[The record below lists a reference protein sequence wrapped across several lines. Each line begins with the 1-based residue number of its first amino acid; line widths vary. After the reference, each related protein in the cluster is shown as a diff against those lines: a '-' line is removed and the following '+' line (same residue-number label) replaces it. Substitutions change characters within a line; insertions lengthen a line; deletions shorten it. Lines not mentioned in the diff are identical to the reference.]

1 MKTVSNYA
9 LRLPASLKREIER
22 TAAAD
27 GTTINQFI
35 VSAAAEKLSALRTAD
50 YFTARAARADL
61 AAFDRIMFRSGG
73 QPPAPGDEI
82 KAKPRSSRRR
92 KRGAVKR

>member
-35 VSAAAEKLSALRTAD
+35 VSAAAEKLSALRTAE
-50 YFTARAARADL
+50 YFATRAAGADL
-61 AAFDRIMFRSGG
+61 AAFDRIMSRKGG
-73 QPPAPGDEI
+73 QPPSAGDEI
-82 KAKPRSSRRR
+82 AAKSRPTKRRR
-92 KRGAVKR
+92 AKR

>member
-27 GTTINQFI
+27 GTSVNQFI

-50 YFTARAARADL
+50 FFVERAKNADL
-61 AAFDRIMFRSGG
+61 AAFDSIMARRGG
-73 QPPAPGDEI
+73 AAPAEGDE
-82 KAKPRSSRRR
+82 RD
-92 KRGAVKR
+92 